1 MSDSHAFAIST
12 AARMLGLTPHTLRKW
27 EDRYG
32 AVSPSRTTGG
42 DRRYS
47 RADIERLARL
57 KELVDAGHP
66 ISAIAKLS
74 DGDIEELLGESLPDT
89 PSEELPVRLGVL
101 GKSLAHQLTQSQSRM
116 PGVAVA
122 ASTERAEELRGQ
134 DVDVVVLELAYL
146 SDTTREKLRDIRS
159 ASGVASLAVLYKFAA
174 LKQAE
179 NLSDA
184 RTALVCR
191 PVNHRELARTL
202 QSIAHSGVHY
212 HRPALGLPPHRFT
225 RELLINVAT
234 MAPALACEC
243 PRHTA
248 QLIVELHDFEKYSE
262 QCEQTK
268 PQDAAIHNMLRR
280 TAAVSRSLF
289 EDALIELA
297 EAEDFDL
304 DMG

>member
-32 AVSPSRTTGG
+32 AISPSRTAGG

-57 KELVDAGHP
+57 KELVDGGHS
-66 ISAIAKLS
+66 ISTIATLS
-74 DGDIEELLGESLPDT
+74 DGDIEELLGESLPDA
-89 PSEELPVRLGVL
+89 PSEDLPVRVGVL
-101 GKSLAHQLTQSQSRM
+101 GKTLAHRLTESQPRM
-116 PGVAVA
+116 PGVTVT
-122 ASTERAEELRGQ
+122 ASADSADELRDQ
-134 DVDVVVLELAYL
+134 PVDVVVLELAFL
-146 SDTTREKLRDIRS
+146 SDTTREQLRDIRS

-184 RTALVCR
+184 RTALICR
-191 PVNHRELARTL
+191 PVNHRELTRTL
-202 QSIAHSGVHY
+202 PSIAHSGAHY
-212 HRPALGLPPHRFT
+212 NRPALGLPPHRFT
-225 RELLINVAT
+225 RELLMNVAT

-248 QLIVELHDFEKYSE
+248 QLIVELHDFERYSE
-262 QCEQTK
+262 QCERTK

-297 EAEDFDL
+297 ESEDFDL
-304 DMG
+304 DMT